1 MQSFMP
7 VAAIAVVMFYLV
19 WVYRNRTRGGAPVKA
34 APGMDRLWELLF
46 ADQSL
51 SDFLS
56 EQPGVTW
63 PELREALEAGR
74 RGKNDDAVA
83 ALKKALAA
91 PNLETR
97 VALLIWN
104 SLREIGESPS
114 AAEAEVVQGVVVEI
128 PIQRDAVVLAVYRDG
143 RARLFSWRGK
153 ALLWEPTGD
162 EEVSSLLERVL
173 ADSQALFFMAQPG
186 RKCTAIPEGTNRV
199 TLLTFGGIRTFDAR
213 KSDPLALDSSVGA
226 LIKALTARE
235 TKSVQ
240 GG

>member
-7 VAAIAVVMFYLV
+7 IAAIAVVIFYLG
-19 WVYRNRTRGGAPVKA
+19 WVYRNRRRGRAPVKA
-34 APGMDRLWELLF
+34 APGIDRLWELLF

-63 PELREALEAGR
+63 PEFRKALEAGR
-74 RGKNDDAVA
+74 QGKNDDAVA

-91 PNLETR
+91 PGLETR

-104 SLREIGESPS
+104 SLREFGVLPS
-114 AAEAEVVQGVVVEI
+114 AAEAEVVRGVVVEI
-128 PIQRDAVVLAVYRDG
+128 PIQGDAVVLAVYRDG

-153 ALLWEPTGD
+153 AILWEPTPD
-162 EEVSSLLERVL
+162 KEVSTLLERVL
-173 ADSQALFFMAQPG
+173 ADSQALFSTAQPG
-186 RKCTAIPEGTNRV
+186 RKCTAIPEGINRV
-199 TLLTFGGIRTFDAR
+199 SLLTFGGIRTFDAR
-213 KSDPLALDSSVGA
+213 KSEPVAIDSSVGA
-226 LIKALTARE
+226 LIRALTAIE